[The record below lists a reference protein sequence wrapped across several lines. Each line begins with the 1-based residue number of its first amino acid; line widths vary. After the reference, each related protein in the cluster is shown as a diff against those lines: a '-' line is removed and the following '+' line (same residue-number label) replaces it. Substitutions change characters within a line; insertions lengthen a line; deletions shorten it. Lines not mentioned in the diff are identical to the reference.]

1 MIKKIT
7 NDSFFNFLN
16 DTNKVKNSDKT
27 GFADLIKSYIS
38 DVNKKQIDAD
48 KAIED
53 FVKGKNMDITSTV
66 LSVEKAEVS
75 LQLFL
80 QIRNKL
86 LQSYKEIMRI
96 QA

>member
-7 NDSFFNFLN
+7 SDSFMNFLSEN
-16 DTNKVKNSDKT
+16 EKIKKSDKT

-48 KAIED
+48 KAIEK
-53 FVKGKNMDITSTV
+53 FIKGENMDITSTV
-66 LSVEKAEVS
+66 LSIEKAEVS

>member
-16 DTNKVKNSDKT
+16 DTNKVKDSDKT